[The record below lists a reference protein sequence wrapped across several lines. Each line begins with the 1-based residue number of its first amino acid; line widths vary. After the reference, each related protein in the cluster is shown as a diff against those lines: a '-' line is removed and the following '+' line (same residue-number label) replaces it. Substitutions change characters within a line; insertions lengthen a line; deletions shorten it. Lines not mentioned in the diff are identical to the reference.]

1 MLPNQRAPSADG
13 AKPDPSMH
21 AREERQSGVNSNR
34 SLIAVVGA
42 GMVGTCTA
50 LYLQQKGFS
59 VALLDRKAPGEE
71 ASFGNL
77 ACFGIASCV
86 PPGMPGI
93 LRKVPGML
101 LSREAPLKLKLRHLP
116 GLATWFLRYVPNT
129 TQRRV
134 EVIAAERQ
142 SLLDRVHET
151 LDPLVAEAGAHDLMN
166 TRGGLL
172 YTFESREAFD
182 DASYAFDLR
191 RRNGVEFDVLEGN
204 EARQLEPA
212 LSERII
218 RAIRVPDLTHTYNPG
233 QLVKRLAGLVQ
244 ARGGEVLRRD
254 VRGFDIGPEGVR
266 SLRTDQ
272 GEIPVGG
279 VVIAAGIWSRRL
291 ARMLGTNVPLA
302 PERGYHTMFEGT
314 GVRVN
319 SAILSVD
326 HYLSITPMNYG
337 LRVGGIAEFA
347 PVNAPPDPH
356 ISATIRRLGEH
367 LIPGLV
373 DDPGTRITEWVGSRP
388 SHPDSK
394 PSIGRA
400 PKHGNAWFAFGHDH
414 LGLTMGSIT
423 GKLISELVAGKPPSV
438 DLAPFRPDR
447 F

>member
-1 MLPNQRAPSADG
+1 
-13 AKPDPSMH
+13 
-21 AREERQSGVNSNR
+21 
-34 SLIAVVGA
+34 
-42 GMVGTCTA
+42 MVGTCTA
-50 LYLQQKGFS
+50 LYLQKEGFT
-59 VALLDRKAPGEE
+59 VTLLDRKGPGEE

-116 GLATWFLRYVPNT
+116 GLATWFLRYVANT
-129 TQRRV
+129 TQKRV
-134 EVIAAERQ
+134 EEIAAARQ

-151 LDPLVAEAGAHDLMN
+151 LDPLVEEAGAEDLMN

-172 YTFESREAFD
+172 YTFESREAFE
-182 DASYAFDLR
+182 DASCAFDLR
-191 RRNGVEFDVLEGN
+191 RRNGVDFDIIEGN
-204 EARQLEPA
+204 EARQIEPA
-212 LSERII
+212 LTGKVI

-233 QLVKRLAGLVQ
+233 QLVKRLAGLVLM
-244 ARGGEVLRRD
+244 RGGKVLRRE

-272 GEIPVGG
+272 GAIPVEG
-279 VVIAAGIWSRRL
+279 VVIAAGVWSRRL
-291 ARMLGTNVPLA
+291 ARMLGTTVPLA

-326 HYLSITPMNYG
+326 RYVSVAPMDYG

-347 PVNAPPDPH
+347 PVDAPPDPH

-373 DDPGTRITEWVGSRP
+373 DDPGARITEWVGSRP

-394 PSIGRA
+394 ASIGRA
-400 PKHGNAWFAFGHDH
+400 PKHRNAWFAFGHDH

-423 GKLISELVAGKPPSV
+423 GKLISELVAGKPPCV

>member
-1 MLPNQRAPSADG
+1 MN
-13 AKPDPSMH
+13 
-21 AREERQSGVNSNR
+21 SGR
-34 SLIAVVGA
+34 RRIAVVGA

-50 LYLQQKGFS
+50 LYLQQEGFT
-59 VALLDRKAPGEE
+59 VTLLDRKGPGEE

-101 LSREAPLKLKLRHLP
+101 LSREAPLRLKMRHLP
-116 GLATWFLRYVPNT
+116 GLATWFLRYVANT
-129 TQRRV
+129 TPKRV
-134 EVIAAERQ
+134 EAIAAARQ

-151 LDPLVAEAGAHDLMN
+151 LDPLVAEAGAQDLMN

-172 YTFESREAFD
+172 YTFESQEAFD

-191 RRNGVEFDVLEGN
+191 RQNGVDFDILGAN
-204 EARQLEPA
+204 EARQIEPA
-212 LSERII
+212 LTEKVI
-218 RAIRVPDLTHTYNPG
+218 RAIRVPDLSHTYNPG
-233 QLVKRLAGLVQ
+233 QLVKRLAGLVE
-244 ARGGEVLRRD
+244 ARGGEVLRRN

-272 GEIPVGG
+272 GEIPVEG
-279 VVIAAGIWSRRL
+279 VVIAAGVWSRRL

-302 PERGYHTMFEGT
+302 AERGYHTMFEGT

-319 SAILSVD
+319 SSILSVD
-326 HYLSITPMNYG
+326 RYVSVTPMDYG
-337 LRVGGIAEFA
+337 VRVGGFAEFA
-347 PVNAPPDPH
+347 PADAPPDP
-356 ISATIRRLGEH
+356 SCSKMIRRLGEH
-367 LIPGLV
+367 LIPGLA
-373 DDPGTRITEWVGSRP
+373 DDPGARITDWVGSRP
-388 SHPDSK
+388 SHPDSMA
-394 PSIGRA
+394 SIGRA
-400 PKHGNAWFAFGHDH
+400 PKHRNAWFAFGHDH

-438 DLAPFRPDR
+438 ELAPFRPDR

>member
-1 MLPNQRAPSADG
+1 MYAS
-13 AKPDPSMH
+13 
-21 AREERQSGVNSNR
+21 EERQSGVNPNSNR
-34 SLIAVVGA
+34 IAVVGA

-50 LYLQQKGFS
+50 LYLQQEGFA
-59 VALLDRKAPGEE
+59 VVLLDRKEPGEE

-77 ACFGIASCV
+77 ACFGIASCA

-93 LRKVPGML
+93 VRKVPGML
-101 LSREAPLKLKLRHLP
+101 LSREAPLKLKWRHLP
-116 GLATWFLRYVPNT
+116 GLATWFLRYVANT
-129 TQRRV
+129 TPGRV
-134 EVIAAERQ
+134 EVIAAARQ

-151 LDPLVAEAGAHDLMN
+151 LDPLVAEAGARDLMN

-172 YTFESREAFD
+172 YTFESRQAFE

-191 RRNGVEFDVLEGN
+191 RRNGVEFDVLDGN
-204 EARQLEPA
+204 EARQIEPA
-212 LSERII
+212 LTDKVV

-233 QLVKRLAGLVQ
+233 QLVKRLAGLVE
-244 ARGGEVLRRD
+244 ARGGTVLRRD
-254 VRGFDIGPEGVR
+254 VRGFDIGPDGVR

-272 GEIPVGG
+272 GAMPVDG

-291 ARMLGTNVPLA
+291 ARMLGTRVPLA
-302 PERGYHTMFEGT
+302 AERGYHAMFEGT
-314 GVRVN
+314 GVHVK

-326 HYLSITPMNYG
+326 HYVSVTPMDYG
-337 LRVGGIAEFA
+337 LRVGGFAEFA
-347 PVNAPPDPH
+347 PEDAPPDPH
-356 ISATIRRLGEH
+356 VSAMIRRLGEH
-367 LIPGLV
+367 MIPGLV
-373 DDPGTRITEWVGSRP
+373 NDPGTRITEWVGSRP

-394 PSIGRA
+394 ASIGRA